1 MSTAFWQPVMP
12 FEAPP
17 FPVRRFSVEEYHR
30 MIAAGVLSEDE
41 PVELLEGWIIPKM
54 PRTPLH
60 DATVAQ
66 SHDLLQLLLPPEW
79 SFRVQSAITILGSEP
94 EPDLAAVLA
103 PPRRYTHHHPGA
115 ADIGLLI
122 EVADSSLVQDRNA
135 KQHLYARAGIEAY
148 WILNLV
154 DRRLEVYTLPSG
166 ESGYLDHQ
174 EYGVADHVD
183 FILRGQVLGQ
193 IAVADLFPA

>member
-60 DATVAQ
+60 DATVDQ
-66 SHDLLQLLLPPEW
+66 THDVLHSFLPPEW
-79 SFRVQSAITILGSEP
+79 RLRVQSAITVLESEP
-94 EPDLAAVLA
+94 EPDLAIVLG
-103 PPRRYTHHHPGA
+103 PPGRYVHCHPGA

-122 EVADSSLVQDRNA
+122 EVADSSLPQDRNA
-135 KQHLYARAGIEAY
+135 KQRLYARAGVEAH
-148 WILNLV
+148 WIVNLV
-154 DRRLEVYTLPSG
+154 DRRLEVYTLPSL
-166 ESGYLDHQ
+166 ESGYLERQ
-174 EYGVADHVD
+174 EYGLSDRVSFLV
-183 FILRGQVLGQ
+183 RGQVLGQ
-193 IAVADLFPA
+193 IAIGDLFPA